1 MAGTRRDGAGVPRL
15 AAPRIAAV
23 ALAGLAGALVLLVA
37 ATWPGTRVRATP
49 VTATVDVRR
58 DTATPLA
65 PSAAAP
71 LDRVVLDAAI
81 AEDPI
86 AAAQREKRIR
96 RASDRGGAP
105 GSRQRDLVP
114 LPAAAGDG
122 RDRAIQG
129 TRPGGAGPRTAA
141 IAGLGTT
148 LGAGPDAAPGSNGAA
163 AAGTRYTPPD
173 ADGDAGRDHYVQ
185 IVNASLAVFDRTS
198 GALVAG
204 PMPTSAL
211 WAGFGGPCEDEHA
224 DGIVRWD
231 ELAGRWIVGRPTVG
245 RKEPPHRYCV
255 AVSATADPTGAWHRY
270 AFEHDLVPDFAKL
283 AVWPDGYYVT
293 VNRFDAAGR
302 FAGSAVCALER
313 EAMLEGRAARQQ
325 CAAVTWGYHS
335 LLAADLD
342 GTAVPSAGT
351 PAQLLA
357 LGLTTDS
364 LAHWTFAVDWAD
376 PTRTRLSVPAAI
388 PVPPYAL
395 PCGTGG
401 ACVPQPGTAT
411 LLDVMGDRLSSRVA
425 YRELGDRGRLLVG
438 HAVAAGDGSAGTAVG
453 AGTAVRWYELDLL
466 PGERTPRVAGV
477 STFAPDARHRWLPVL
492 AADRAGNVALG
503 YTIGDA
509 TLRPS
514 LAVAGRLA
522 ADPPGS
528 VTRAET
534 IAVEGQGS
542 QTTLAGLPIT
552 RWGDYASLVVDP
564 VDGCTFVLT
573 GEHLP
578 ADGVFNWAT
587 SIVRFRLPGCVPADG
602 SPDPAAAAVDGVTV
616 WGSGSGAGG
625 SAGPPPATGVPAPP
639 SDGAVAGVTCP
650 PSCSDG
656 SGAAGTV
663 AGAEPAGIVG
673 SISPPRGGPGT
684 TVTIVGRGLDRATA
698 VWFAGRRSP
707 RIVSLSPTTLIAAVP
722 RGAPSGRVVVRFGEA
737 AATAAARFVVAGR
750 AVPPTV
756 RSVSAWRAAPGAA
769 VTIRGRDLAGVVAV
783 RFGGVAARSIRLV
796 DAGRLVV
803 TVPPGA
809 RSGALTVVGTGGT
822 WVGARRFE
830 VVR

>member
-1 MAGTRRDGAGVPRL
+1 MAGTGRDGVG
-15 AAPRIAAV
+15 AARRRV
-23 ALAGLAGALVLLVA
+23 AFGLAGLAGLAGFAGALAVLVS
-37 ATWPGTRVRATP
+37 TSGGGSG
-49 VTATVDVRR
+49 VTATLELRR
-58 DTATPLA
+58 DTAVPLA
-65 PSAAAP
+65 PSGAAP
-71 LDRVVLDAAI
+71 LDRLALDGTLAD
-81 AEDPI
+81 DPI
-86 AAAQREKRIR
+86 AAAQRDKRIR

-114 LPAAAGDG
+114 LPVAAGDG
-122 RDRAIQG
+122 RDRAVQVA
-129 TRPGGAGPRTAA
+129 RPIGAGPRTAA

-148 LGAGPDAAPGSNGAA
+148 LGAPAGANGAA

-173 ADGDAGRDHYVQ
+173 ADGDAGSDHYVQ

-204 PMPTSAL
+204 PMPSSAL

-231 ELAGRWIVGRPTVG
+231 ELARRWVVGRPTVG
-245 RKEPPHRYCV
+245 RKEPPHLYCV

-270 AFEHDLVPDFAKL
+270 AFEHDLIPDFAKL

-293 VNRFDAAGR
+293 VNRFDAEGR
-302 FAGSAVCALER
+302 FAGSAVCAIER
-313 EAMLEGRAARQQ
+313 EAMLDGRVARQQ

-342 GTAVPSAGT
+342 GTATPPPGT

-411 LLDVMGDRLSSRVA
+411 LLDAMGDRLSSRVA
-425 YRELGDRGRLLVG
+425 FRALDDRGRLLAG
-438 HAVAAGDGSAGTAVG
+438 HAVAAGDGSGGTVR
-453 AGTAVRWYELDLL
+453 TAVRWYELDLL
-466 PGERTPRVAGV
+466 PGERTPRIAGV
-477 STFAPDARHRWLPVL
+477 STFAPDARHRWLPVI

-503 YTIGDA
+503 YAIGDA

-534 IAVEGQGS
+534 VAVEGQGS
-542 QTTLAGLPIT
+542 QTTLAGLSIT

-578 ADGVFNWAT
+578 GDGVFNWAT

-602 SPDPAAAAVDGVTV
+602 SPDPTAPTVAGASV
-616 WGSGSGAGG
+616 WGSGTGNGTGSGGE
-625 SAGPPPATGVPAPP
+625 SGPPPAAGGTTAP
-639 SDGAVAGVTCP
+639 SDGAVAGVVCGPACP
-650 PSCSDG
+650 DG
-656 SGAAGTV
+656 SAGAAVADAAGTV
-663 AGAEPAGIVG
+663 A
-673 SISPPRGGPGT
+673 SISPRRGGPGT
-684 TVTIVGRGLDRATA
+684 TVTIVGQGLDRATA
-698 VWFAGRRSP
+698 VWFAGYRSP
-707 RIVSLSPTTLIAAVP
+707 RIVALSPTRLLAAVP
-722 RGAPSGRVVVRFGEA
+722 RGAPTGRVVVRFGEA

-750 AVPPTV
+750 PVPPTV
-756 RSVSAWRAAPGAA
+756 RSVSVWRAAPGST
-769 VTIRGRDLAGVVAV
+769 VTIRGVDLAGVAAV
-783 RFGGVAARSIRLV
+783 RFGGVAARSLRLL
-796 DAGRLVV
+796 DASRLLVV
-803 TVPPGA
+803 VPPGA
-809 RSGALTVVGTGGT
+809 RSGPLVVVGAGGSWT
-822 WVGARRFE
+822 SGRRF
-830 VVR
+830 VVAR